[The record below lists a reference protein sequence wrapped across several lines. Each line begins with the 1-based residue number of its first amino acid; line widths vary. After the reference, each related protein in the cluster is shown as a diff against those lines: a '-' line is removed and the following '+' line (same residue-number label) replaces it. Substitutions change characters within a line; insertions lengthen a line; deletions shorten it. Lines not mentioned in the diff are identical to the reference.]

1 MVRLSLEQGRVTAV
15 LSTLDSTSLI
25 YLELLSGVRG
35 ESRQVRGLDS
45 LGADSLA
52 ER

>member
-15 LSTLDSTSLI
+15 LSTLDSPPLI
-25 YLELLSGVRG
+25 YPELFSGVRG
-35 ESRQVRGLDS
+35 ESRQVRGLDF
-45 LGADSLA
+45 LGVDSLA